1 MLPRERVG
9 GHHARD
15 CAGSWGLPPQRPAR
29 TLPHRGPNAPISEEP
44 LGGVGSE
51 VQSEGEVPKAVFAVP
66 SEADGEVKAWRG
78 PSLLWGGSSVARGT
92 GSGEFR
98 SRSGVVCSS
107 RDVRSELGVFWSYR
121 GQLGSLRYCPELA
134 VALSRSGAALVP
146 KQGCPGWCSLSLFL
160 LYSDLPQLH

>member
-66 SEADGEVKAWRG
+66 SEADGEGKAQRRPSLYGVVPLLLGGLDRESSDPDLVLSAVPGMFG
-78 PSLLWGGSSVARGT
+78 PSWVSSGATEVSSEVLGT
-92 GSGEFR
+92 
-98 SRSGVVCSS
+98 
-107 RDVRSELGVFWSYR
+107 VRS
-121 GQLGSLRYCPELA
+121 
-134 VALSRSGAALVP
+134 
-146 KQGCPGWCSLSLFL
+146 
-160 LYSDLPQLH
+160 